1 MITGRHTMAKIGRF
15 KNEQAKSDYLRA
27 YDELAAQWPVPATDL
42 DIETSFG
49 TTRLRKSGNGEGAPI
64 VLLPGMPGMGLFWM
78 PFIEE
83 MAREHVVYTVDPMGW
98 AGRSEQTAPLKGQDD
113 IVRWL
118 VEVFDGIGAERVH
131 LAGYSGGSWLSLLFA
146 SQRSD
151 RLASITMLEPD
162 AASFLKPKWGL
173 LFKFLLGGIRPTRE
187 KMEKFLEWMTPGVK
201 LSEEMWTLTLA
212 ALKFRIAMPWSRL
225 LPDEQLARV
234 TAPTLVL
241 FGETTIAND
250 AHAAAARAR
259 ECIPAADIEIIPGVG
274 HEMLWAI
281 PEIVIPRFLGFVEQ
295 HDQVRA

>member
-1 MITGRHTMAKIGRF
+1 MAKIGRF

-27 YDELAAQWPVPATDL
+27 YDELAAQWPVPATVL

-118 VEVFDGIGAERVH
+118 VEVFDGIGAEQVH

-187 KMEKFLEWMTPGVK
+187 KMEKFLEWMTPG
-201 LSEEMWTLTLA
+201 
-212 ALKFRIAMPWSRL
+212 
-225 LPDEQLARV
+225 
-234 TAPTLVL
+234 
-241 FGETTIAND
+241 GETLRGDVDSDVGRVEVPHRD
-250 AHAAAARAR
+250 AVVAATARRA
-259 ECIPAADIEIIPGVG
+259 VG
-274 HEMLWAI
+274 QGHRTDA
-281 PEIVIPRFLGFVEQ
+281 GA
-295 HDQVRA
+295 VRGDDDRQ